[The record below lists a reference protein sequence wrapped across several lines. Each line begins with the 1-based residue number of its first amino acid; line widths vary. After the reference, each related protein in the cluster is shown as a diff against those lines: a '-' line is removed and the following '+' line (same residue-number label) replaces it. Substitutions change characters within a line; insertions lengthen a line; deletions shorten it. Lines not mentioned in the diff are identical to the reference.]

1 MKFSKIISATAA
13 ALLMSGAAQA
23 ALVSF
28 DYGLPI
34 TEIVTEIQQTGQLGL
49 FDSSL
54 GTLTGATLVIEGSAT
69 FSFSGTN
76 NAQNPQNANLISD
89 TSLMWS
95 SSLAALTPL
104 LTDTIDLAYSSG
116 IQNYAVGET
125 KNFGPVQDDGSFS
138 YDLSS
143 ILGSLSAAGGGNFS
157 LTCESLS
164 SFRVA
169 GGGGNISTTQS
180 TTAGCGARIVYTY
193 DEATQP
199 PTNVPEPASL
209 ALFGLALTGA
219 AVARRRK
226 SR

>member
-1 MKFSKIISATAA
+1 M
-13 ALLMSGAAQA
+13 
-23 ALVSF
+23 
-28 DYGLPI
+28 
-34 TEIVTEIQQTGQLGL
+34 
-49 FDSSL
+49 
-54 GTLTGATLVIEGSAT
+54 
-69 FSFSGTN
+69 
-76 NAQNPQNANLISD
+76 
-89 TSLMWS
+89 
-95 SSLAALTPL
+95 
-104 LTDTIDLAYSSG
+104 AYSSG